1 MTTKENYNFIA
12 HPSEQGDDQGLD
24 DHLLS
29 VASLSAT
36 LANKIRLERSGYAI
50 GLLHD
55 FGKYSLS
62 FQKYLRSAVG
72 RIDPDSEDYIDPITH
87 KGHIDHST
95 AGSQYLFHSLA
106 NDFKDEGQVVAQALS
121 LCIASHH
128 SGLIDCFKLDGTNQF
143 VKRIKKSD
151 DETHLQECLQNASD
165 TYCENLKSHL
175 TRDLVQEFIEQFKRV
190 SEKQDHSCVSA
201 FNKGFLVRFL
211 FSCLIDADRIN
222 SADFEMPENTERR
235 FKKPQWDT
243 AILRLENKLKEFK
256 SSSQKDPV
264 SSIREKISDDCF
276 QRACEKQGLYSLTVP
291 TGGGKTYASLRY
303 ALHHAKHHGLE
314 RIIYIIPYTSIIEQ
328 NAQAIRT
335 VIEHE
340 SDEFPWVL
348 EHHSNLEP
356 KHQTW
361 HNKIASEN
369 WDSPIVLTTMV
380 QFLEVLFA
388 GGTSRAR
395 RLHQLANAVLIFDEI
410 QTLPVKTTHLFC
422 NALNFLT
429 DYCGTTALLCTATQ
443 PLLNKLKRPDKGQLN
458 LLSENEL
465 ISDVNQLFEDLKRVE
480 VKNLCKSPGWS
491 ETEISDLAYKQ
502 FDDLGSCLVI
512 VNTKDW
518 ASKLY
523 QALKSQVDSKALF
536 ILSTNLCPAHRK
548 AIFTK
553 IKQRLNDDLPVLCI
567 STQLIEAG
575 VDVDFASVIRFLAGL
590 DSIAQAAGRCN
601 RNGKRALSTVYVVN
615 PDEEKI
621 DLLHDIKVGR
631 DKARLVLDS
640 GVQDILSPQAIS
652 LYFEHYFYQ
661 PDREKLMVFPLKSDP
676 EENILNLLSSN
687 VNIPVRGLNDPDYP
701 YPFLKQSFMTAGE
714 AFEAIDSPTKAVIV
728 PYGDG
733 QAVIAELCRIEKKFD
748 LKAYKKALKQAQQ
761 FSVNVFPNVWNRL
774 LDAQAI
780 VEIQGEGIYY
790 LKNEHYSKEFG
801 LSENV
806 VSTMAFY
813 DC

>member
-1 MTTKENYNFIA
+1 VTNFEEDNFIA
-12 HPSEQGDDQGLD
+12 HPSEQGDDQKLD
-24 DHLLS
+24 DHLLA
-29 VASLSAT
+29 VAILSAN
-36 LANKIRLERSGYAI
+36 LAKKIGLEQSGYVI

-55 FGKYSLS
+55 FGKYNRS
-62 FQKYLRSAVG
+62 FQNYLRSAVG
-72 RIDPDSEDYIDPITH
+72 RIDPDSEDYIDPISH

-95 AGSQYLFHSLA
+95 AGSQHLFHALA
-106 NDFKDEGQVVAQALS
+106 SEFKGEGHVVAQALS

-143 VKRIKKSD
+143 VKRIKKTD
-151 DETHLQECLQNASD
+151 DETHLQECLQNASEIY
-165 TYCENLKSHL
+165 TQHLKSYINK
-175 TRDLVQEFIEQFKRV
+175 DLVDEFIGQFKQV
-190 SEKQDHSCVSA
+190 SGKHNNSCISA
-201 FNKGFLVRFL
+201 FNKGFIVRFL

-222 SADFEMPENTERR
+222 SADFETPENTERR
-235 FKKPQWDT
+235 FIRPEWDV
-243 AILRLENKLKEFK
+243 AIQRLEKKLNEFK
-256 SSSQKDPV
+256 SKSQKDPV
-264 SSIREKISDDCF
+264 SPIREKISDDCF
-276 QRACEKQGLYSLTVP
+276 QRATESQGLYSLTVP

-303 ALHHAKHHGLE
+303 ALHHAKHHGLD

-328 NAQAIRT
+328 NAQAIRN

-340 SDEFPWVL
+340 TDEAPWVL

-356 KHQTW
+356 EHQTW

-395 RLHQLANAVLIFDEI
+395 RLHQLANSVLIFDEI

-429 DYCGTTALLCTATQ
+429 DYCGTTALMCTATQ

-465 ISDVNQLFEDLKRVE
+465 ISDVSQLFEDLKRVE
-480 VKNLCKSPGWS
+480 VKNLCKSSGWT
-491 ETEISDLAYKQ
+491 EAEISDLAYKQ
-502 FDDLGSCLVI
+502 FDVLGSCLVI

-523 QALKSQVDSKALF
+523 QSLKSQVDSKALF

-548 AIFTK
+548 AIFK
-553 IKQRLNDDLPVLCI
+553 EMKQRLNDDLPVLCI

-601 RNGKRALSTVYVVN
+601 RNGKRELSTLYVVN

-640 GVQDILSPQAIS
+640 GVHDILSPQAMS

-687 VNIPVRGLNDPDYP
+687 GNIPVSGLNNPD
-701 YPFLKQSFMTAGE
+701 YPFLKQSFMTAADE
-714 AFEAIDSPTKAVIV
+714 FEAIDSPTKAIIV
-728 PYGDG
+728 PYGEG
-733 QAVIAELCRIEKKFD
+733 EAVIAELCRVEKKFD

-761 FSVNVFPNVWNRL
+761 YSVNVFPNVWSRL
-774 LDAQAI
+774 IDAQAI

-790 LKNEHYSKEFG
+790 LKNEYYSKEFG
-801 LSENV
+801 LSEKV

>member
-1 MTTKENYNFIA
+1 MNNLKTSNVEFIA
-12 HPSEQGDDQGLD
+12 HPSNKGEDQSLDGHLFDVAELTEKLAGKVGLPK
-24 DHLLS
+24 
-29 VASLSAT
+29 A
-36 LANKIRLERSGYAI
+36 GYLI

-55 FGKYSLS
+55 FGKYSFS
-62 FQKYLRSAVG
+62 FQNYLRSAVG
-72 RIDPDSEDYIDPITH
+72 RIDPDSEDYIDPISH

-106 NDFKDEGQVVAQALS
+106 SEFKGEGQVVAQALS

-128 SGLIDCFKLDGTNQF
+128 SGLIDCFKLDGTNHF
-143 VKRIKKSD
+143 VKRIKKTD
-151 DETHLQECLQNASD
+151 YETHLQECLQNASEIY
-165 TYCENLKSHL
+165 TQHLKSHL
-175 TRDLVQEFIEQFKRV
+175 NKDLVVEFLEQLKRV
-190 SEKQDHSCVSA
+190 SEEQRHSCISA

-222 SADFEMPENTERR
+222 SADFETSENADRR
-235 FKKPQWDT
+235 FRKPDWKV
-243 AILRLENKLKEFK
+243 AIQRLETKLNEFK

-264 SSIREKISDDCF
+264 SPIREKISDDCF
-276 QRACEKQGLYSLTVP
+276 QRATESQGLYSLTVP

-328 NAQAIRT
+328 NAQAIRN

-340 SDEFPWVL
+340 ADDLSWVL

-356 KHQTW
+356 EHQTW

-443 PLLNKLKRPDKGQLN
+443 PLLNRLKRPDKGQLN

-465 ISDVNQLFEDLKRVE
+465 ISDVSQLFEDLKRVE
-480 VKNLCKSPGWS
+480 VKNLCKSSGWT
-491 ETEISDLAYKQ
+491 EAEISDLAYKQ
-502 FDDLGSCLVI
+502 FDVLGSCLVI

-523 QALKSQVDSKALF
+523 QSLQNQVDSKALF

-548 AIFTK
+548 AIFAEM
-553 IKQRLNDDLPVLCI
+553 KQRLNDDLPVLCI

-601 RNGKRALSTVYVVN
+601 RNGKRELSTVYVVN

-621 DLLHDIKVGR
+621 DLLHEIKVGR

-640 GVQDILSPQAIS
+640 GVQDILSPQAMS

-661 PDREKLMVFPLKSDP
+661 PDREKLMVFPLKHDP

-687 VNIPVRGLNDPDYP
+687 VNIPVSGLNNSD
-701 YPFLKQSFMTAGE
+701 YPFLKQSFMTAADE
-714 AFEAIDSPTKAVIV
+714 FEAIDSPTKAVIV
-728 PYGDG
+728 PYGEG
-733 QAVIAELCRIEKKFD
+733 EAVIAELCRVEKRFD

-761 FSVNVFPNVWNRL
+761 YSVNVFPNVWSRL
-774 LDAQAI
+774 IDAQAI

-801 LSENV
+801 LSEKV

>member
-1 MTTKENYNFIA
+1 MNNIKTTSVEFIA
-12 HPSEQGDDQGLD
+12 HPSIEGADQLLD
-24 DHLLS
+24 EHLFD
-29 VASLSAT
+29 VAT
-36 LANKIRLERSGYAI
+36 LCENFSSKIALPKSGYII

-55 FGKYSLS
+55 FGKYSSS
-62 FQKYLRSAVG
+62 FQNYLRSAVG
-72 RIDPDSEDYIDPITH
+72 RIEPDSEDYIDPITH

-95 AGSQYLFHSLA
+95 AGSQYLFHWLSKE
-106 NDFKDEGQVVAQALS
+106 FKSDGQVVAQALA

-128 SGLIDCFKLDGTNQF
+128 SGLIDCFKLDGTHQF
-143 VKRIKKSD
+143 AKRIKKSD
-151 DETHLQECLQNASD
+151 DETHLQECQQNASEIY
-165 TYCENLKSHL
+165 TQYLKSHL
-175 TRDLVQEFIEQFKRV
+175 NKDLVDEFIGQFKQV
-190 SEKQDHSCVSA
+190 IDKQNHSCISA
-201 FNKGFLVRFL
+201 FNKGFLVKFL

-222 SADFEMPENTERR
+222 SADFEMPESAERR
-235 FKKPQWDT
+235 FKKPAWDI
-243 AILRLENKLKEFK
+243 AIQRLEKKLNEFK
-256 SSSQKDPV
+256 SKSQKDPV
-264 SSIREKISDDCF
+264 SPIREKISDDCF
-276 QRACEKQGLYSLTVP
+276 QRATEFQGLYSLTVP

-303 ALHHAKHHGLE
+303 ALHHAKHHELE

-328 NAQAIRT
+328 NAQAIRN
-335 VIEHE
+335 VIEHKT
-340 SDEFPWVL
+340 DEMPWVL

-356 KHQTW
+356 EHQTW

-388 GGTSRAR
+388 SGTSRTR

-443 PLLNKLKRPDKGQLN
+443 PLLNRLKRSDRGQLN
-458 LLSENEL
+458 LLVENEL
-465 ISDVNQLFEDLKRVE
+465 ISDVSQLFEDLKRVE
-480 VKNLCKSPGWS
+480 VKNLCKTPGWT
-491 ETEISDLAYKQ
+491 EVEISDLAYKQ
-502 FDDLGSCLVI
+502 FEDLGSCLVI

-523 QALKSQVDSKALF
+523 QSLQSRVDSKALF

-548 AIFTK
+548 AIF
-553 IKQRLNDDLPVLCI
+553 IEMKQRLNDDLPVLCI

-601 RNGKRALSTVYVVN
+601 RNGKRELSAVYVVN

-640 GVQDILSPQAIS
+640 GVQDILSPKAMS

-661 PDREKLMVFPLKSDP
+661 PEREKLMVFPLKHDP

-687 VNIPVRGLNDPDYP
+687 VNIPVSGLNNPN
-701 YPFLKQSFMTAGE
+701 YPFLKQSFMTAADE
-714 AFEAIDSPTKAVIV
+714 FEAIDSPTKAVIV
-728 PYGDG
+728 PYGEG
-733 QAVIAELCRIEKKFD
+733 AAVIAELCRIEKKFD

-761 FSVNVFPNVWNRL
+761 FSVNVFPNVWRRL
-774 LDAQAI
+774 VDMQAI

-790 LKNEHYSKEFG
+790 LKDEHYSKEFG
-801 LSENV
+801 LSETV

>member
-1 MTTKENYNFIA
+1 MNVFIA
-12 HPSEQGDDQGLD
+12 HPAENGADQSVDEHSFDVAMLASQFATKFGL
-24 DHLLS
+24 S
-29 VASLSAT
+29 
-36 LANKIRLERSGYAI
+36 KSGYII

-55 FGKYSLS
+55 FGKYSCS
-62 FQKYLRSAVG
+62 FQNYIRSAIG
-72 RIDPDSEDYIDPITH
+72 RVNPDSEDYIDPVVN
-87 KGHIDHST
+87 KGHIDHSS
-95 AGSQYLFHSLA
+95 AGAQYLFHSLA
-106 NDFKDEGQVVAQALS
+106 KEFKVDGQVVAQALS

-128 SGLIDCFKLDGTNQF
+128 SGLIDCYKLDGTNQF

-151 DETHLQECLQNASD
+151 DETHLQECLQNASEN
-165 TYCENLKSHL
+165 YCENLKSHL
-175 TRDLVQEFIEQFKRV
+175 TRDLVQEFIEQLNRV
-190 SEKQDHSCVSA
+190 GKDHNYSCIAA

-222 SADFEMPENTERR
+222 SADFEIPENAESRLR
-235 FKKPQWDT
+235 KPEWDM
-243 AILRLENKLKEFK
+243 AIQRLENNLNEFK
-256 SSSQKDPV
+256 SSSRKDPV
-264 SSIREKISDDCF
+264 SPIREKISDDCF

-328 NAQAIRT
+328 NAQAIRA
-335 VIEHE
+335 VVEDE
-340 SDEFPWVL
+340 FDEFPWVL

-356 KHQTW
+356 EHQTW

-443 PLLNKLKRPDKGQLN
+443 PLLNRLKRPDKGQLN
-458 LLSENEL
+458 LLPENEL
-465 ISDVNQLFEDLKRVE
+465 ISDVSQLFEDLKRVE
-480 VKNLCKSPGWS
+480 VKNLCKSSGWT
-491 ETEISDLAYKQ
+491 EAEISDLAYKQ

-523 QALKSQVDSKALF
+523 QSLQSQVDSKALF

-548 AIFTK
+548 AIFTE
-553 IKQRLNDDLPVLCI
+553 IKQRLNNDLPVLCI

-601 RNGKRALSTVYVVN
+601 RNGKRELSTVYVVN
-615 PDEEKI
+615 PGEEKI
-621 DLLHDIKVGR
+621 DLLQDIKVGR
-631 DKARLVLDS
+631 DKAKLVLNS
-640 GVQDILSPQAIS
+640 GVQDILSPQAML

-687 VNIPVRGLNDPDYP
+687 VNIPVRGLKNLD

-733 QAVIAELCRIEKKFD
+733 QVVIAELCRIQKKFN
-748 LKAYKKALKQAQQ
+748 LKAYKKALKQAQH

-774 LDAQAI
+774 VEMEAI

-801 LSENV
+801 LSEHV